1 MRFHLIGVPG
11 RVVRLAPRPIVRLPA
26 GFLDLNRD
34 ARPAKL
40 CLRPA
45 PRGCAALGSG
55 FSRSFE
61 AVFPG
66 VLFPG
71 VLRRG
76 GAIPWLL
83 RARVARRVD
92 DSSSKLEYSVKKRD
106 TNSYK
111 KEVVHQKKQNMRNN
125 FETFNEESRNRSKT
139 LGHRTPGSR
148 FSGAHL
154 SPRPRAST
162 GAHLN
167 IPDTSEQ
174 RLTVSHWQRTRAAR
188 ANKGSRVARQR

>member
-1 MRFHLIGVPG
+1 VSAKKRVPGGKWAARRRKAMRFHLIGVPG

-111 KEVVHQKKQNMRNN
+111 KEVVHQKKQNMRTN
-125 FETFNEESRNRSKT
+125 FETFEEESKNRSKT
-139 LGHRTPGSR
+139 LGHRIASSR
-148 FSGAHL
+148 LSGTLIIAQATGLCRH
-154 SPRPRAST
+154 ASK
-162 GAHLN
+162 HN
-167 IPDTSEQ
+167 
-174 RLTVSHWQRTRAAR
+174 RH
-188 ANKGSRVARQR
+188 